1 VLDRRAAYARDSD
14 IFPRFGKFYN
24 DFNEKFGMLS
34 NLWLRAL
41 PAAVKTD
48 IVKAMEGLVK
58 YVVAVDD
65 VRHRD
70 AAAGPEWKT
79 QDLLQRIWK
88 EFVCEKVMMRG
99 ILQVPTSFL
108 FLALAFALALALA
121 LAFALVLSLALTLAL
136 CLSHSRSRS
145 RSLSDF
151 LLSKIFSVPFC
162 VCMCAV
168 RCLQ

>member
-1 VLDRRAAYARDSD
+1 MLDRRAAYARDSE

-24 DFNEKFGMLS
+24 DFNEKFGRLS

-48 IVKAMEGLVK
+48 IVKVMEGLVK
-58 YVVAVDD
+58 YVVAVVD
-65 VRHRD
+65 VREKD
-70 AAAGPEWKT
+70 AAAGSEWTT

-108 FLALAFALALALA
+108 FLALFLAH
-121 LAFALVLSLALTLAL
+121 SLI
-136 CLSHSRSRS
+136 SY
-145 RSLSDF
+145 
-151 LLSKIFSVPFC
+151 
-162 VCMCAV
+162 
-168 RCLQ
+168 

>member
-1 VLDRRAAYARDSD
+1 MLDRRAAYARDSD

-24 DFNEKFGMLS
+24 DFNEKFGRLS
-34 NLWLRAL
+34 SLWRRAL

-48 IVKAMEGLVK
+48 IVKVMEGLVK

-65 VRHRD
+65 ARQLD

-108 FLALAFALALALA
+108 ALALALA
-121 LAFALVLSLALTLAL
+121 LSLALSRS
-136 CLSHSRSRS
+136 LSHSRPRSRS
-145 RSLSDF
+145 GSLSDF
-151 LLSKIFSVPFC
+151 LLSKIFSVAIC
-162 VCMCAV
+162 VCMCAI
-168 RCLQ
+168 RFLQ